1 MIELIGVDRHYL
13 AFRATGKVQ
22 AHDVEEMAR
31 VIEEKTQHHPT
42 VRVLLQLTDFEGWTL
57 GAEAEVLLKNLRD
70 GKRVEKLAIVG
81 ERKSAEPLA
90 WAVEIFGSSIV
101 EFFPADQ
108 VSEAW
113 SWLHADDTGEYLSF
127 ASFI

>member
-1 MIELIGVDRHYL
+1 MPPMIELIGVDRHYL

-90 WAVEIFGSSIV
+90 WAVEIFGSSIANSRLRLV
-101 EFFPADQ
+101 
-108 VSEAW
+108 
-113 SWLHADDTGEYLSF
+113 
-127 ASFI
+127 